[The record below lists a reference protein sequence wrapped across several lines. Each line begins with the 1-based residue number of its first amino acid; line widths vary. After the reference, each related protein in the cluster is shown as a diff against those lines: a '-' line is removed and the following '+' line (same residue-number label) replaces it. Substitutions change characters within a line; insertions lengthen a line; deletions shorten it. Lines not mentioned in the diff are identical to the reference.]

1 MRLLFALGVLL
12 VGALAI
18 SLACSDGWERID
30 SLRRDLEVLE
40 AQNASL
46 RREIRG
52 LAREAERLRDDPA
65 ALEDVARREYGLVRP
80 DEEVL
85 RFPAPRREP

>member
-1 MRLLFALGVLL
+1 MKVLLALGALL
-12 VGALAI
+12 LGALAI

-40 AQNASL
+40 AQNAAL
-46 RREIRG
+46 RQEIRG
-52 LAREAERLRDDPA
+52 LAREAERLRDDSA

-85 RFPAPRREP
+85 RLPDLGRAP